1 MRAVCLHVFCE
12 LHPQTCELQNKLV
25 NGTVYI
31 QLTMLTIQSID
42 ALLKE
47 VTMLQHSNP
56 EEAFIKNEEALEASK
71 NVGYESGYGMALNNK
86 GNYYFWRD
94 ESDTALD
101 WYIQADRILS
111 KSTDP
116 NDRIISKTN
125 LGAVFTKIEQPEKA
139 LEVYREVEQ
148 EITGQPVNIKHAQIY
163 LNTDV
168 VLLAL
173 GKAEEAKSYAE
184 KAYHIAKELNHPFGI
199 SISAGHIAGCCI
211 DLHDL
216 DTAMHYV
223 NECFKLDTEHGFTNL
238 LCMDHFRVTLI
249 ANKRK
254 DFETCIQHAIKGLGL
269 LEQSPNAETRNGL
282 LGSLAEAYEGNGSY
296 KEALQTHKKLLA
308 EKLAYVSAEK
318 TKAIV
323 GLNKKYSLEKKE
335 AQLRETQLQK
345 LDAELK
351 AIKSQMNPHFAFNA
365 LKTIDYLL
373 EQHDVPQARKSLNSF
388 AQLMRATL
396 EQSGSE
402 YTVIEDEILLLENY
416 IRLEKN
422 ALGETFQ
429 YNIQVDTAIDQS
441 YERVPSIFLQP
452 IVENA
457 IKHGL
462 RHKQGHKQ
470 LTVNFSLTNEG
481 MLVTVEDNGIGR
493 VASTALN
500 SFRTNHH
507 SFAGNA
513 MQKRIEFLN
522 EKAGYTKYELS
533 IDDLSEGTRATLLCR
548 AEKL

>member
-1 MRAVCLHVFCE
+1 
-12 LHPQTCELQNKLV
+12 
-25 NGTVYI
+25 
-31 QLTMLTIQSID
+31 
-42 ALLKE
+42 
-47 VTMLQHSNP
+47 MLQHSNP
-56 EEAFIKNEEALEASK
+56 EEAFTKNEEALQASK
-71 NVGYESGYGMALNNK
+71 NTGYETGYGLALNNK

-94 ESDTALD
+94 ESDSALE
-101 WYIQADRILS
+101 WYIEADRILS
-111 KSTDP
+111 KSNDWE
-116 NDRIISKTN
+116 DRIIAKTN
-125 LGAVFTKIEQPEKA
+125 MAMVFTKIDEQDKC
-139 LEVYREVEQ
+139 LEIYREVER
-148 EITGQPVNIKHAQIY
+148 ELDGKPVNIKHAQVY
-163 LNTDV
+163 LNIDV

-173 GKAEEAKSYAE
+173 GKATEAKSYAQ
-184 KAYHIAKELNHPFGI
+184 KAYHIAKGLNHPFGI

-211 DLHDL
+211 DLNDF
-216 DTAMHYV
+216 DTANQYI
-223 NECFKLDTEHGFTNL
+223 NESFELNIEHGFVNL
-238 LCMDHFRVTLI
+238 LCMDHFRTTLV

-254 DFETCIQHAIKGLGL
+254 DFSTGIHHALKGLAL
-269 LEQSPNAETRNGL
+269 LEQSPNAETKNGL
-282 LGSLAEAYEGNGSY
+282 LSALAEAYEGGGFY
-296 KEALQTHKKLLA
+296 KEALETHKKLLQ
-308 EKLAYVSAEK
+308 EKLAFVSAEK

-335 AQLRETQLQK
+335 AQLRETQIQK

-373 EQHDVPQARKSLNSF
+373 GQHDIPQARKSLNSF

-416 IRLEKN
+416 IRLEQN

-429 YNIQVDTAIDQS
+429 YSIQVDETIDRS

-470 LTVNFSLTNEG
+470 LTVSFSLINEG
-481 MLVTVEDNGIGR
+481 ILVTVEDNGIGR
-493 VASTALN
+493 AASTALN

-522 EKAGYTKYELS
+522 EKAVYHKYELS
-533 IDDLSEGTRATLLCR
+533 IDDLSEGTRVTLLCR